1 MPDMVSSSTVSDS
14 PASGAPLFESR
25 DIGPMS
31 AKHITNGTPSRKG
44 PLPRKGPL
52 RRLSGAL
59 VALAML
65 LSSQAMAQSA
75 YCDNLRAQIAAAG
88 NSAGSARYRAAAATQ
103 QKEIDRT
110 VAYGRSIGCDRQQFL
125 FFGNAPPPQCGAINS
140 RVAQMR
146 ANLASL
152 HQGSGE
158 GQRQALQAR
167 FDQQCRQQP
176 VRVASRQRNIFEELF
191 GAQEEEPTPVR
202 ELPMSPQ
209 DRDLD
214 ENGAPFARGGSMAVC
229 VRACDGGFF
238 PVSYSARRANLADLA
253 ELCRTQC
260 PNLEVA
266 LYTRSP
272 SRDMETAVSMDGEA
286 YADHPNAL
294 KYTKS
299 YDPTCS
305 CRPPGRSWAETLAEA
320 ERLLAE
326 RNKDDLV
333 VSAEKAEEMSRPV
346 IARTARGAVSPNL
359 PATEATQP
367 EKRPVDAHE
376 TTREIVG
383 ADGVKKRVRVIAPTL

>member
-1 MPDMVSSSTVSDS
+1 
-14 PASGAPLFESR
+14 
-25 DIGPMS
+25 MS
-31 AKHITNGTPSRKG
+31 AKHIIRKTSA
-44 PLPRKGPL
+44 RH
-52 RRLSGAL
+52 RLLQRLAGAL
-59 VALAML
+59 GLAAAAL
-65 LSSQAMAQSA
+65 LSAPAMAQSA

-88 NSAGSARYRAAAATQ
+88 NNSGSARYRAAAATQ

-110 VAYGRSIGCDRQQFL
+110 VAYGHSIGCDRQQFL
-125 FFGNAPPPQCGAINS
+125 FFGNAPPPQCGAING
-140 RVAQMR
+140 RIAQMR
-146 ANLASL
+146 SNLAAL
-152 HQGSGE
+152 QQNSGD

-167 FDQQCRQQP
+167 FDQQCRQPQQP
-176 VRVASRQRNIFEELF
+176 TRVASRQRNIFEELF
-191 GAQEEEPTPVR
+191 GSQEEEPTPVR
-202 ELPMSPQ
+202 ELPLDGQQ
-209 DRDLD
+209 DRGEDD
-214 ENGAPFARGGSMAVC
+214 NGGPVAHGGSLAVC

-238 PVSYSARRANLADLA
+238 PISYSARRANLADLQ
-253 ELCRTQC
+253 ELCRAQC
-260 PNLEVA
+260 PNVEVT

-272 SRDMETAVSMDGEA
+272 SRDIETAVSMDGEA
-286 YADHPNAL
+286 YGDHPNAL
-294 KYTKS
+294 KFTKS

-326 RNKDDLV
+326 RNKGDLV
-333 VSAEKAEEMSRPV
+333 VSAEKAEEMSRPI

>member
-1 MPDMVSSSTVSDS
+1 MADMVSSSTVSDS
-14 PASGAPLFESR
+14 PARGASPFESR
-25 DIGPMS
+25 NIGPMS
-31 AKHITNGTPSRKG
+31 AKHIIRKT
-44 PLPRKGPL
+44 LSRKGPL
-52 RRLSGAL
+52 RRLAGAL
-59 VALAML
+59 VLAAAAL
-65 LSSQAMAQSA
+65 LSAQAMAQSA

-88 NSAGSARYRAAAATQ
+88 NNSGSARYRAAAATQ

-125 FFGNAPPPQCGAINS
+125 FFGNAPPAQCGAING
-140 RVAQMR
+140 RIAQMR
-146 ANLASL
+146 SNLASL
-152 HQGSGE
+152 QQNSGD

-167 FDQQCRQQP
+167 FDQQCRQPQQP

-191 GAQEEEPTPVR
+191 GSQEEEPTPVR
-202 ELPMSPQ
+202 ELPLNGQ
-209 DRDLD
+209 QERDED
-214 ENGAPFARGGSMAVC
+214 DNGGPVARGGSLAVC

-238 PVSYSARRANLADLA
+238 PISYSARRANLADLQ
-253 ELCRTQC
+253 ELCRAQC
-260 PNLEVA
+260 PNVEVA

-272 SRDMETAVSMDGEA
+272 SRDIETAVSMDGEA
-286 YADHPNAL
+286 YGDHPNAL
-294 KYTKS
+294 KFTKS

-326 RNKDDLV
+326 RNKGDLV
-333 VSAEKAEEMSRPV
+333 VSAEKAEEMSRPIGV
-346 IARTARGAVSPNL
+346 RAARGAVSPNL
-359 PATEATQP
+359 PATEAAQP